1 MCGAKAKRNVEGL
14 VREAPGEGCAGQV
27 TEGTQTVSVA
37 GTERAGGPDLQ
48 GLTLA
53 SSSEF

>member
-14 VREAPGEGCAGQV
+14 VREAPGGGCAGQV
-27 TEGTQTVSVA
+27 VEGTQTVSVA
-37 GTERAGGPDLQ
+37 ESERAGGPDLQ

-53 SSSEF
+53 SSSDF